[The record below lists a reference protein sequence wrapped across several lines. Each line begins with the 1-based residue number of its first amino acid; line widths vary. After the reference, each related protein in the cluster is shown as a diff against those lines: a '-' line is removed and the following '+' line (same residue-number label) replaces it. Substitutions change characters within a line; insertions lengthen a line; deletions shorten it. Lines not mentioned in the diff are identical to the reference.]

1 MIHRLKRIPAL
12 SVGVALLVGGLTA
25 CDPEGLHSA
34 EHAGPFPYESPADTA
49 DVDLREAL
57 SDYGV
62 RLPEEAE
69 EITYGALKA
78 LDGYPFRVEF
88 SMSCDGVPAFARE
101 NQLVSAGRKTPDAVE
116 TDVLEA
122 GFPLDADPA
131 YVRAKGSKL
140 WAVYAAVVER
150 SGTCEVFLGS

>member
-1 MIHRLKRIPAL
+1 MPHRPRRTAAL
-12 SVGVALLVGGLTA
+12 FTGVLLVGGLTA

-62 RLPEEAE
+62 RLPEGAE
-69 EITYGALKA
+69 KITYGALKA

-88 SMSCDGVPAFARE
+88 SMPCDGVPAFVRDSR
-101 NQLVSAGRKTPDAVE
+101 LVSVGTKTPDAVE
-116 TDVLEA
+116 MSVLEA
-122 GFPLDADPA
+122 GFPLDEDPA
-131 YVRAKGSKL
+131 YARAKESEL
-140 WAVYAAVVER
+140 LTVYAAVIER
-150 SGTCEVFLGS
+150 SGTCKVFLSS